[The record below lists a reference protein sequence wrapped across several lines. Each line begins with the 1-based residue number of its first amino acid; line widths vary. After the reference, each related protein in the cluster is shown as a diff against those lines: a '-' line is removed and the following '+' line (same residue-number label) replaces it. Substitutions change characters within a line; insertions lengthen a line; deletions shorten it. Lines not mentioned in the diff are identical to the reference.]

1 MHLKTDNSSL
11 PFFKKD
17 FFRLWFSVL
26 IFAAGQYQEQLSVG
40 YIVYELTNSEIQVI
54 FFYTVRVIPII
65 IFSNYIGYI
74 ADLINRKKLLSII
87 MFLGSVG
94 LFFFSLLMYLEI
106 YNFSIIMI
114 FVFFSGCIWSGVM
127 ITQQSYSYDIV
138 GPKFVSQGTAL
149 TKGADRIGGIIAGY
163 FSGKLVSNYFHY
175 PFLLSALYH
184 LCSSILILPNSKI
197 ANYSPV
203 RNNKE
208 KPKISEI
215 LYILKNNNVLLVLI
229 ILTITTEIFGFSHNS
244 IMPILVKDV
253 LRGDA
258 DDLGFMMIL
267 RQLGGIIGILL
278 IIAFGNTQKK
288 GLWLLYSA
296 LGMSFCVFFLGLS
309 NSNLIFIVVLFSLNI
324 FSSSCDSLYQIIAQ
338 KSVSNKD
345 RGKALGAW
353 TFALGSGPLGYL
365 IIGLI
370 ITAVN
375 TYDFTGLINQYYNAP
390 GPQLALN
397 LNGFILIL
405 LVLVTFRY
413 AKKLREFKT

>member
-1 MHLKTDNSSL
+1 MHLKTDNHSL

-17 FFRLWFSVL
+17 FFRLWFAVF
-26 IFAAGQYQEQLSVG
+26 IFSAGMYQEQISVG
-40 YIVYELTNSEIQVI
+40 YIIYELTNSEIHVI
-54 FFYTVRVIPII
+54 LMYAVRVMPVLF
-65 IFSNYIGYI
+65 FSNYIGYI

-94 LFFFSLLMYLEI
+94 MFLFSLLMYFEI
-106 YNFSIIMI
+106 YNYSIIMI
-114 FVFFSGCIWSGVM
+114 FVFYSGCIWSAVM

-138 GPKFVSQGTAL
+138 GPKFVS
-149 TKGADRIGGIIAGY
+149 
-163 FSGKLVSNYFHY
+163 NYFHI

-215 LYILKNNNVLLVLI
+215 LYIFKNNNVLLVLI

-375 TYDFTGLINQYYNAP
+375 TYDFTGLTNQYYNAP

-397 LNGFILIL
+397 LNGLILIL

-413 AKKLREFKT
+413 ATKLREFKS

>member
-1 MHLKTDNSSL
+1 MHLKTDNHSL

-17 FFRLWFSVL
+17 FFRLWFAVF
-26 IFAAGQYQEQLSVG
+26 IFSAGMYQEQISVG
-40 YIVYELTNSEIQVI
+40 YIIYELTNSEIHVI
-54 FFYTVRVIPII
+54 LMYAVRVMPVLF
-65 IFSNYIGYI
+65 FSNYIGYI
-74 ADLINRKKLLSII
+74 ADLINRKKLLSIF
-87 MFLGSVG
+87 MFLGSIG
-94 LFFFSLLMYLEI
+94 MFLFSLLMYFEI
-106 YNFSIIMI
+106 YNYPIIMT
-114 FVFFSGCIWSGVM
+114 FVFYSGCIWAAVM

-149 TKGADRIGGIIAGY
+149 TKGADRIGGILGGY
-163 FSGKLVSNYFHY
+163 FSGKLVSNYFHI

-184 LCSSILILPNSKI
+184 LCSSSLILPNSKI
-197 ANYSPV
+197 ANYSPISKS
-203 RNNKE
+203 KE
-208 KPKISEI
+208 KPQISEI
-215 LYILKNNNVLLVLI
+215 LSILKNNNVLLVLI
-229 ILTITTEIFGFSHNS
+229 ILTIITEIFGFSHNS

-253 LRGDA
+253 LSGDA
-258 DDLGFMMIL
+258 DDLGFMMIV
-267 RQLGGIIGILL
+267 RQFGGIIGILL
-278 IIAFGNTQKK
+278 IIVLGNIQQK
-288 GLWLLYSA
+288 GLWLLVSA
-296 LGMSFCVFFLGLS
+296 LGMSFCVFFLGLAN
-309 NSNLIFIVVLFSLNI
+309 NSLIFIVALFSLNV

-338 KSVSNKD
+338 KSVLNKD

-375 TYDFTGLINQYYNAP
+375 TYDFTGLTNQYHNAP